1 MSRAAEGPS
10 GSDGKLA
17 KPVGTQCWVPEG
29 KGRAGVKKMNES
41 PSQGGEEALSWG
53 EEESG

>member
-1 MSRAAEGPS
+1 MSRAAEGPL